1 MSVKKISSTNTLNEL
16 YLDERCTLNKVLR
29 IIGKRW
35 VSEILVLIKQ
45 DVSRFS
51 YLKECLDGISDN
63 ALSNVLNELVKADLI
78 KKNIFN
84 EVPLKVEYNITAS
97 GLELVNVMHELC
109 NWGKKNIP
117 YEVRI
122 KPTKA
127 RSIDN

>member
-1 MSVKKISSTNTLNEL
+1 MSIKKISSTNTLNEL

-51 YLKECLDGISDN
+51 YLKECLNGISDN
-63 ALSNVLNELVKADLI
+63 VLSNVLNELVKADLI
-78 KKNIFN
+78 EKNIFN